1 MAEGGGMTTP
11 PQPAKRRMG
20 WRVWVAILIV
30 VIVVIAGVAYYLTT
44 SGGPKRDTATITY
57 YMQSEPLTFDSADAY
72 DLWSFI
78 AIQNTYDTLVG
89 YTGDSLTL
97 TPNLATSWDVLDAQH
112 YVFHLRQGVKFAD
125 GSNFTAWD
133 VYWSFYRV
141 LKVAAPTTGVNWI
154 LSQDL
159 DAATPSNSLWVK
171 DLSTIQMNL
180 TIPYSGFLQTLAT
193 VEPSAIMS
201 ANWIK
206 AHGDSSYPGGIVPG
220 QDNSYITN
228 NTMGTGPYVLNQASW
243 TRGSEMTLVRNDNY
257 WRSWSGGHANK
268 IVLKFTSDASSRV
281 EAVRTGV
288 ADVADLPLTSVKDVS
303 SVTGVVAKANN
314 TVKSEIVTMN
324 TTNAFMA
331 DNASGRL
338 VRQAFSWAFD
348 YNGTISAAY
357 AGFAR
362 LLPGPIPFGMDYF
375 NVQTQVY
382 YHNLVKASALL
393 NQSGYTIAAS
403 GPNAGYRFGGYA
415 FHIVADGTQ
424 VEEAQ
429 AAQIFRNTLGTLGV
443 KSTLDIK
450 ATTALWDAAR
460 TTGAYDFFVA
470 HWVLDYLDAD
480 DYVTPMVMN
489 ATNGGDYWHTG
500 FDNFT
505 MNYYGN
511 LARSDSAAAR
521 SPDYAKVWAAAMDNP
536 NMIWFCQQ
544 DYVPIYQGY
553 IHGFFFNPVTW
564 YNFYFYQKT

>member
-1 MAEGGGMTTP
+1 MVEGGGMTTTTP
-11 PQPAKRRMG
+11 PQPVKRRMG
-20 WRVWVAILIV
+20 WRVWVAIVVV
-30 VIVVIAGVAYYLTT
+30 VIVVIAGVAYYLTS

-57 YMQSEPLTFDSADAY
+57 YMQSEPLTFDSADVY

-314 TVKSEIVTMN
+314 TVKSEIVTMKRRMRSWR
-324 TTNAFMA
+324 TTRRV
-331 DNASGRL
+331 DSC
-338 VRQAFSWAFD
+338 VRRS
-348 YNGTISAAY
+348 
-357 AGFAR
+357 
-362 LLPGPIPFGMDYF
+362 PGPSTIMGPSVPPTPD
-375 NVQTQVY
+375 
-382 YHNLVKASALL
+382 LL
-393 NQSGYTIAAS
+393 GSY
-403 GPNAGYRFGGYA
+403 P
-415 FHIVADGTQ
+415 V
-424 VEEAQ
+424 
-429 AAQIFRNTLGTLGV
+429 
-443 KSTLDIK
+443 
-450 ATTALWDAAR
+450 
-460 TTGAYDFFVA
+460 
-470 HWVLDYLDAD
+470 
-480 DYVTPMVMN
+480 
-489 ATNGGDYWHTG
+489 
-500 FDNFT
+500 
-505 MNYYGN
+505 
-511 LARSDSAAAR
+511 R
-521 SPDYAKVWAAAMDNP
+521 SPLGWTTSTFKRKC
-536 NMIWFCQQ
+536 I
-544 DYVPIYQGY
+544 I
-553 IHGFFFNPVTW
+553 IIS
-564 YNFYFYQKT
+564 